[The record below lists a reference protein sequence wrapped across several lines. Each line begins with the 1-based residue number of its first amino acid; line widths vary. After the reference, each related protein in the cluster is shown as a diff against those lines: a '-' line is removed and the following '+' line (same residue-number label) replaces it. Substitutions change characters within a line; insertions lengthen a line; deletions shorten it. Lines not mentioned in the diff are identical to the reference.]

1 MNVER
6 FDYDLPPRL
15 IAQRPTAR
23 RDHSRL
29 LVLDRTTGALNHRR
43 FDQLAELL
51 RRGDLL
57 VLNDTRVV
65 PARLVGRKAT
75 GGRVEL
81 LLVERLEA
89 TTRGAVWR
97 CWLKASRRPERGSRL
112 TFPEGVHATVLDR
125 AGADWRV
132 GLECIEGPLD
142 ARLEQVGRP
151 PLPPYIRRDDDEA
164 SSEDRRR
171 YQTVFAR
178 RPGAIAAP
186 TAGLHF
192 TEALL
197 AGLHDAGV
205 EQAWLT
211 LHVGLGTFQPVTAE
225 RVEEHRMHEERYEL
239 PDETARAVASTR
251 ERGGRVIAVGTT
263 VVRTLE
269 QCAEGDGRV
278 RAASGRSALFIY
290 PGFRFRVVD
299 AMITNFHLPR
309 STLLMLVSA
318 FAGREPVLAA
328 YRKAVAEEYRFYSYG
343 DAMLI
348 SDAA

>member
-1 MNVER
+1 MKVDR
-6 FDYDLPPRL
+6 FDYELPPRL
-15 IAQRPTAR
+15 IAQRPLAR
-23 RDHSRL
+23 RDSSRL
-29 LVLDRTTGALNHRR
+29 LVLDRTTGTTDHRR
-43 FDQLAELL
+43 FDQLVQLV

-89 TTRGAVWR
+89 TARGAVWR
-97 CWLKASRRPERGSRL
+97 CWLKASRKPEPGSQL
-112 TFPEGVHATVLDR
+112 AFPEGLRATVLAR

-132 GLECIEGPLD
+132 GLECDEGPLD
-142 ARLEQVGRP
+142 TRLEQAGWP
-151 PLPPYIRRDDDEA
+151 PLPPYIRRDDDGPDN
-164 SSEDRRR
+164 EDRRR

-192 TEALL
+192 TESLL
-197 AGLHDAGV
+197 ARLRDAGV

-211 LHVGLGTFQPVTAE
+211 LHVGLGTFQPVTVE
-225 RVEEHRMHEERYEL
+225 RVEDHRMHEERFDL
-239 PDETARAVASTR
+239 PITAARAVAATR

-269 QCAEGDGRV
+269 QCAAGDGLV
-278 RAASGRSALFIY
+278 RAAGGRSALFIY

-318 FAGREPVLAA
+318 FAGRERVLAA
-328 YRKAVAEEYRFYSYG
+328 YRSAVAEEYRFYSYG
-343 DAMLI
+343 DAMWI

>member
-1 MNVER
+1 MKVER
-6 FDYDLPPRL
+6 FDYELPSRL
-15 IAQRPTAR
+15 IAQRPMVR
-23 RDHSRL
+23 RDRSRL
-29 LVLDRTTGALNHRR
+29 LVLERTTGAVEHRR
-43 FDQLAELL
+43 FDQITDLV

-65 PARLVGRKAT
+65 PARLVGQKAT

-89 TTRGAVWR
+89 TARGAIWR
-97 CWLKASRRPERGSRL
+97 SWLKASRKPEPGSRL
-112 TFPEGVHATVLDR
+112 AFPEGVRATVLDR

-132 GLECIEGPLD
+132 ELESLEGPLD
-142 ARLEQVGRP
+142 ARLEQAGRP

-164 SSEDRRR
+164 DTEDRRR

-192 TEALL
+192 TESLL
-197 AGLHDAGV
+197 ARLRDAGV
-205 EQAWLT
+205 EQAMLT
-211 LHVGLGTFQPVTAE
+211 LHVGLGTFQPLTVE
-225 RVEEHRMHEERYEL
+225 RVEDHRMHEERYDL
-239 PDETARAVASTR
+239 PIAVARAVAATR

-269 QCAEGDGRV
+269 QCADGDGSV
-278 RAASGRSALFIY
+278 QAASGRSALFIY

-318 FAGREPVLAA
+318 FAGRQRLLEA
-328 YRKAVAEEYRFYSYG
+328 YRDAVAEEYRFYSFG
-343 DAMLI
+343 DAMWI